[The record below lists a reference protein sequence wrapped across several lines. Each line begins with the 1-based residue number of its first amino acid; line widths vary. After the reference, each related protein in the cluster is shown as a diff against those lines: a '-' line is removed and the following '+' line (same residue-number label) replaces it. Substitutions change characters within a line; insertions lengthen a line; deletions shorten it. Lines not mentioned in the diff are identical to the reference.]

1 MQKRNIHKCV
11 CGWNGRADQTKHHQN
26 VCTGRKIIE
35 TLQNELFVLRRICN
49 DIPSKVFIE
58 NIDNLKKD
66 IVSAKEPEESIRE
79 DTKGFMY
86 LIQTRES
93 IRLEE
98 NVYKIGKTYNIEQ
111 RLSQYPK
118 GSILHKKF
126 RVSDRHLSE
135 RIILREFNEKFMRK
149 DDMGN
154 EYFEGD
160 LQHMLKIFEEFDKIF
175 SRG

>member
-1 MQKRNIHKCV
+1 MSTITKRKIHKCL
-11 CGWNGRADQTKHHQN
+11 CGWNGRADQVQKHIN
-26 VCTGRKIIE
+26 LCTGRKIIA

-49 DIPSKVFIE
+49 DIPSKVMIE
-58 NIDNLKKD
+58 NAKKE

-86 LIQTRES
+86 LLQTRES

-98 NVYKIGKTYNIEQ
+98 NVYKIGKTHNIEQ
-111 RLSQYPK
+111 RFSQYPK

-135 RIILREFNEKFMRK
+135 RVMLREFNEKFKRR

-154 EYFEGD
+154 EYFEKD
-160 LQHMLKIFEEFDKIF
+160 LHKMLNIFEEFEKIL
-175 SRG
+175 

>member
-1 MQKRNIHKCV
+1 MNHFVNHMKRCKS
-11 CGWNGRADQTKHHQN
+11 A
-26 VCTGRKIIE
+26 KIIE
-35 TLQNELFVLRRICN
+35 TLQNELFVFRRMCN
-49 DIPSKVFIE
+49 DIPSKVLVE
-58 NIDNLKKD
+58 NIDNTKKH
-66 IVSAKEPEESIRE
+66 IASAKEPEESIRE

-86 LIQTRES
+86 LLQTRES

-98 NVYKIGKTYNIEQ
+98 NVYKIGKTHNIEQ

-135 RIILREFNEKFMRK
+135 RIMLREFNEKFKRR

-160 LQHMLKIFEEFDKIF
+160 LREMLKIFEEFEKIL
-175 SRG
+175 